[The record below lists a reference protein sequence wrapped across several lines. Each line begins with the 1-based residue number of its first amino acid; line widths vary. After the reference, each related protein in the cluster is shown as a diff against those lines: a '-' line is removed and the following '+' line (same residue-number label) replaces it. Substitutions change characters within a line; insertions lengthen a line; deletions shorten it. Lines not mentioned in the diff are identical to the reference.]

1 MFEQPL
7 ELVQPSMSR
16 GEVSPDL
23 FGRVDLQ
30 AYGSALRTSRNAF
43 IKTEGDWANRPG
55 FGYVDAAGSA
65 YSRGSILIPFIFS
78 TTQAYAV
85 EIVGGSGGSPGSIN
99 VYADGALVVITGLA
113 PLYQI
118 ADLPAVRWTQS
129 ADTLTLF
136 HQSYA
141 PQEFKR
147 TSATT
152 FTLAAAAYTFGP
164 FLTQNTDGV
173 TFVKA
178 SAVSGTV
185 TLTAT
190 SAIFN
195 ANHVGALFQLEQQ
208 DLSLIP
214 PWEAGKIIASSIAA
228 SIGVFR
234 RSNNKNYVCVG
245 PQGIPG
251 TNNIITGSIAP
262 DHNFGT
268 QADGDGGL
276 IPNGGTNNYGV
287 NWLYQDSG
295 YGIVLI
301 TAFISATQVTG
312 IVQPNYEGGPG
323 LLPQA
328 VVGGPSVAF
337 GPFNFTT
344 TANQTAFTGLTG
356 ITSADPTRF
365 YITANGVYQAP
376 STYSVNLSGT
386 TVNFQIGF
394 AAGVAVSIEQ
404 ITTLGQTTFWA
415 FGALSADQGYPA
427 CGTYYPDRLILGGT
441 TKQPVGVFASQTSN
455 YHNFGVSNP
464 VVNSDGFTEF
474 LNARQL
480 NPITDLVPLQDLI
493 VGTTG
498 IMWRIYPGPQGS
510 ALGPLSIAALPQ
522 GFVGESPGCAAALY
536 ADSLVYATYGGRRL
550 RDFLY
555 QFQFDKYMGQELT
568 AYSRHLFPFGTSIIR
583 LAYAPEP
590 WTQLFVLRSDGALM
604 VCTYVREQQ
613 MIAWSRWDTGTG
625 TSSSSTYGASADTIE
640 DICVVPENNSYALY
654 LLITRTING
663 ATVRTLERVS
673 QWEVASNLDWS
684 FVDCSLKYD
693 GRNTSQTVMVLSGG
707 STWKA
712 GDSGTLVAYDTAGFV
727 GFQASDVTYKNVI
740 QLFDASGN
748 RVRLLITQATSSTQA
763 NVTFL
768 DPVPSDFQFTQVSTW
783 TFARTR
789 FTGFTQ
795 LAGATV
801 SVLADGYWVG
811 GRAGVPNVVVS
822 SAGVMTL
829 PFAAGVVTAGLQYLS
844 DFETLALNLQG
855 QMTIRER
862 AKGAPSIYLDV
873 TNTRGLLAGT
883 SFDDLTEF
891 KERAFEAY
899 TAPTDAQEG
908 IIKTRLDTGFDSEQH
923 ICVRQP
929 YPMPA
934 TIRMVVPQIS
944 VGEPVG

>member
-1 MFEQPL
+1 MFEQAL

-55 FGYVDAAGSA
+55 FSYVDNAGAQSA
-65 YSRGSILIPFIFS
+65 RGSIAVPFVFS
-78 TTQAYAV
+78 TSQAYAI
-85 EIVGGSGGSPGSIN
+85 EIIGGTNGNPGSIN
-99 VYADGALVVITGLA
+99 VYANGALVVATALQ
-113 PLYQI
+113 PPYQV
-118 ADLPAVRWTQS
+118 ADLPMVRWTQS

-136 HQSYA
+136 HQSYP

-164 FLTQNTDGV
+164 FLTQNSDGV

-214 PWEAGKIIASSIAA
+214 PWEAGKIIATSVAA

-245 PQGIPG
+245 PQGSPG
-251 TNNIITGSIAP
+251 TNNITTGTIAP
-262 DHNFGT
+262 DHTFGT
-268 QADGDGGL
+268 QADGDGGE
-276 IPNGGTNNYGV
+276 IPNGGSNYYGV

-301 TAFISATQVTG
+301 TQFVSATQVVG
-312 IVQPNYEGGPG
+312 IVQPNYQGGPG

-328 VVGGPSVAF
+328 VIGGPNVAF

-356 ITSADPTRF
+356 VTSADPTRF
-365 YITANGVYQAP
+365 FITANGVYQAP
-376 STYSVNLSGT
+376 STYSVSGT
-386 TVNFQIGF
+386 TINFQVGF
-394 AAGVAVSIEQ
+394 AAGIAVVIEQ

-415 FGALSADQGYPA
+415 FGAFSPDQGYPA
-427 CGTYYPDRLILGGT
+427 CGTYYPDRLVMAGT
-441 TKQPVGVFASQTSN
+441 TKQPVGLFGSQTSN

-464 VVNSDGFTEF
+464 VVNSDAFTEF

-480 NPITDLVPLQDLI
+480 NAIGDLVPLQDLI

-498 IMWRIYPGPQGS
+498 IMWRVYPGPQGN

-550 RDFLY
+550 RDFMY

-568 AYSRHLFPFGTSIIR
+568 AYSRHLFPIGTTIVR
-583 LAYAPEP
+583 LYYAPEP
-590 WTQLFVLRSDGALM
+590 WTQLFALRSDGALM

-613 MIAWSRWDTGTG
+613 MVAWSRWDTGTG
-625 TSSSSTYGASADTIE
+625 SASSTLYGASADTIE
-640 DICVVPENNSYALY
+640 DICVIPENSSYALY
-654 LLITRTING
+654 LLITRTVNG
-663 ATVRTLERVS
+663 ASVRTLERVS

-693 GRNTSQTVMVLSGG
+693 GRNTS
-707 STWKA
+707 STTMLCQQGTTWLA
-712 GDSGTLVAYDTAGFV
+712 GDIGVLTADSAAGWAGFV
-727 GFQASDVTYKNVI
+727 STDVSDKNVI
-740 QLFDASGN
+740 QIFDEDGN
-748 RVRLLITQATSSTQA
+748 RARVLITGYTSAQA
-763 NVTFL
+763 VTVRFL
-768 DPVPSDFQFTQVSTW
+768 DPIPVSLQNVSTAVW

-801 SVLADGYWVG
+801 SVLADSNWVG
-811 GRAGVPNVVVS
+811 GSGGTPNIVVS
-822 SAGVMTL
+822 NTGQITL
-829 PFAAGVVTAGLQYLS
+829 PIAGGVVTAGLQYLS

-873 TNTRGLLAGT
+873 TNTRGLMVGT
-883 SFDDLTEF
+883 SFSDLWDF
-891 KERAFEAY
+891 KERAFEDY
-899 TAPTDAQEG
+899 GAPTNVQEG
-908 IIKTRLDTGFDSEQH
+908 IIKTRIDTGFDSEQH
-923 ICVRQP
+923 LCVRQA
-929 YPMPA
+929 YPLPA
-934 TIRMVVPQIS
+934 TIRMVIPQIS